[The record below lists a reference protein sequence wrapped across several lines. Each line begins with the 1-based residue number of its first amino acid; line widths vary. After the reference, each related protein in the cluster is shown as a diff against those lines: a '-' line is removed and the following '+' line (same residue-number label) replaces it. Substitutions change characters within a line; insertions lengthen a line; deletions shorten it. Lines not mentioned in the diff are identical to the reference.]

1 MLLRDEWSANNL
13 FSHPD
18 TVPVDKAWSAKLT
31 VDEITPSSYLC
42 VAVEGTHGDEGAYAA
57 IRIGDRLI
65 GASDRAASY
74 PANAWEYPARRQK
87 SGYTYYFPLD
97 DTHVGKEMEVF
108 LLGMKGGGK
117 ELKPMVWLTA
127 RDFPFEVVK

>member
-1 MLLRDEWSANNL
+1 MLLRDKWSANNL

-127 RDFPFEVVK
+127 REFPFEVVK